1 MAEND
6 TQPLD
11 GELVEQFD
19 QLPTEATPENM
30 IMMAL
35 AKGYEPDTLERLF
48 ALQER
53 FEANE
58 ARKAFNMAMAKF
70 AKTRPAIAK
79 SKHVYFEAK
88 DKQKAP
94 TDYWHAD
101 LAESNA
107 VLGKALAKCDLHTR
121 WTVDDDGSSII
132 RVSCILAHA
141 EGHSESVSMVAPPD
155 DTGGKNAI
163 QRRVST
169 VTYLKRQTLLSVTG
183 AAAEDEDNDAED
195 AGERQPERK
204 PTGARAAVQQEENH
218 EPQDPMIVNDY
229 KTSLEAAVFN
239 QDDHGLWELLDELTE
254 PLKLA
259 VWAVLSSED
268 RSYIRES
275 LERRKEGQ

>member
-70 AKTRPAIAK
+70 AKTRPAITK
-79 SKHVYFEAK
+79 TKHVQFSNV
-88 DKQKAP
+88 
-94 TDYWHAD
+94 DYWHAD
-101 LAESNA
+101 LAEANSI
-107 VLGKALAKCDLHTR
+107 LGKALAKCGLHTR
-121 WTVDDDGSSII
+121 WTVADDGGALIT
-132 RVSCILAHA
+132 VACVLAH
-141 EGHSESVSMVAPPD
+141 EMGHSESVSMVAPPD
-155 DTGGKNAI
+155 KSGNKNEI
-163 QRRVST
+163 QQRTST

-183 AAAEDEDNDAED
+183 AAAEDEDNDGED
-195 AGERQPERK
+195 AGERHPERR
-204 PTGARAAVQQEENH
+204 PTGARAAVQQEERH
-218 EPQDPMIVNDY
+218 EPQDPAMVNEY
-229 KTSLEAAVFN
+229 TTSLQAAVFN
-239 QDDHGLWELLDELTE
+239 QDDSGIYELLDELAVDQ
-254 PLKLA
+254 PLKMA
-259 VWAVLSSED
+259 IWAQLGSED
-268 RSYIRES
+268 RTYIRES
-275 LERRKEGQ
+275 TERRKEA